1 MEKKKK
7 KLIPIIVDVKWN
19 RILTFCYGWDLNFES
34 EAWRLFAFRNIE
46 FRLDVVKVVLLLYS
60 QFLISLSC

>member
-46 FRLDVVKVVLLLYS
+46 FRLDVVKVVV
-60 QFLISLSC
+60 ISAKRLRIS